1 MAGRTKRV
9 MRGGATARKKH
20 RTSARARKKLRAT
33 AGLKRSRTQVSQ
45 KRRCPKI
52 SRTRLRMLR
61 DDLDGT
67 RNVVT
72 DTFDNFWIIS
82 ERDIRDT
89 LAKTQKKIGR
99 AVDMLKR
106 AA

>member
-1 MAGRTKRV
+1 
-9 MRGGATARKKH
+9 
-20 RTSARARKKLRAT
+20 
-33 AGLKRSRTQVSQ
+33 
-45 KRRCPKI
+45 
-52 SRTRLRMLR
+52 MLR